1 MKISLCNSLFFVL
14 CLACIVGLS
23 SIRSHPVY
31 GKLDFFL
38 LDGRPWWQ
46 PWRPMIARIIQA
58 GDKPVLS
65 DVVTDTVLRAVFAQ
79 QTVNFRSSRRYRLDV
94 NTMLTMNQHQRNIA
108 PVGALFVLLQSERN
122 TRQNHAGLAVQE
134 GDGKKSSLVRILT
147 DAALK
152 MKKQRIELPYRCLIN
167 LHGFTPSWVPDET
180 GHWSAQWGE
189 TAWFYSLNGKT
200 GKGIGALLRDN
211 PPKNCTVYY

>member
-23 SIRSHPVY
+23 SVRSHPVY
-31 GKLDFFL
+31 GKLDFLL

-46 PWRPMIARIIQA
+46 PWRSMIESILQA

-65 DVVTDTVLRAVFAQ
+65 DVVTDRVLRAVFAQ
-79 QTVNFRSSRRYRLDV
+79 QTVNLRCFRRYRINID
-94 NTMLTMNQHQRNIA
+94 TMLAMNKQQVRNA

-122 TRQNHAGLAVQE
+122 THQSDPDVAEQE
-134 GDGKKSSLVRILT
+134 GEKTSLVSILT

-152 MKKQRIELPYRCLIN
+152 IAEQRAELPYRCLIN

-189 TAWFYSLNGKT
+189 TAWFYSLNGIT
-200 GKGIGALLRDN
+200 GKGIGALLQDN
-211 PPKNCTVYY
+211 PPENCTVYF